1 MVVILF
7 IGFLVL
13 TAMVVLALTARYL
26 NSRTAFRVL
35 AGLAVWFAYV
45 GLMGYSGVARN
56 AAMRPPGVA
65 FIVVPVFVFVVVFAF
80 KVPSAAA
87 LALPLWIIMGTQ
99 SFRIGVELFLHQLW
113 IDGLVP
119 KMLTFDGANV
129 DIYIGASAALIAW
142 LSTRG
147 KWGMRLALAWNML
160 GLLALTNVVSRAVL
174 TASGPF
180 NLIHAEVPNR
190 MMGTFPFLFIPGFFV
205 PLAVVLHALAIR
217 AISSQLSTTIS
228 KAVSVDGVEPETGG
242 PSVKCSTTRGRFD
255 TELLQPVFQKK
266 RGTS

>member
-1 MVVILF
+1 MTSTLFLGFVATMAAVV
-7 IGFLVL
+7 V
-13 TAMVVLALTARYL
+13 ALIARYFNRRAAL
-26 NSRTAFRVL
+26 RVL
-35 AGLAVWFAYV
+35 AGLSVWFTYV
-45 GLMGYSGVARN
+45 GLVGYFGVVKN
-56 AAMRPPGVA
+56 TAMRPPGIA
-65 FIVVPVFVFVVVFAF
+65 FLVVPVLLFLLLFTVIVIRSPVGARL
-80 KVPSAAA
+80 A
-87 LALPLWIIMGTQ
+87 LAVPLWIMLGTQ

-113 IDGLVP
+113 IDNLVP

-147 KWGMRLALAWNML
+147 RWGMRLALAWNML
-160 GLLALTNVVSRAVL
+160 GLLALTNVVIRAVL
-174 TASGPF
+174 TAPGPF

-217 AISSQLSTTIS
+217 AIRTQLSTTIS

-242 PSVKCSTTRGRFD
+242 PVG
-255 TELLQPVFQKK
+255 
-266 RGTS
+266 